1 MKSSYQSSV
10 ISLKKVAIDAKKF
23 VATIELSPKAP
34 LMTCDDLEAT
44 TRIYN
49 LFPAIINHVCMGD
62 ASDTFK
68 DVMGNTELAHL
79 LEHVC
84 VELLAQTNLAGDIS
98 AGKTFIAQE
107 DTRTYTLEF
116 ICNDDVLVTAA
127 FSSAIWIMNWA
138 FGGARGTKPNVEAI
152 VSGLCALIDSLPSE
166 LELPP
171 EARTSVEDSAAACDN
186 AEDSD
191 TAEACDN
198 AEASDDVAC
207 DNTEISD
214 VADHN
219 GDNKDN
225 PDVADAQSENVHDV
239 SVVENANDEAESAE
253 SADAEP
259 AAKTPADTEFVDAE
273 SVDTAS
279 AVTEHVETASSAT
292 NSDVEPSDEV
302 PIEPK
307 SAPVSQE
314 TSRTTSAEDAPADMK
329 TSRQNMG
336 NSKRADLDGTMKL
349 PRSRRIR

>member
-23 VATIELSPKAP
+23 VATIELSSKAP

-98 AGKTFIAQE
+98 AGKTFIARE
-107 DTRTYTLEF
+107 DARTYTLEF

-166 LELPP
+166 LGLPP
-171 EARTSVEDSAAACDN
+171 EARASVEDSAAACDN

-198 AEASDDVAC
+198 AEASDDV
-207 DNTEISD
+207 
-214 VADHN
+214 DHN
-219 GDNKDN
+219 GGAEDNLDI
-225 PDVADAQSENVHDV
+225 ADAQPEKTNNTPSA
-239 SVVENANDEAESAE
+239 ENADDEAESAE
-253 SADAEP
+253 SVDTEP
-259 AAKTPADTEFVDAE
+259 AEKTPADTESAVTE

-279 AVTEHVETASSAT
+279 VVADSSA
-292 NSDVEPSDEV
+292 EASDEL

-307 SAPVSQE
+307 PTLAPQE
-314 TSRTTSAEDAPADMK
+314 TSRTTSAEDTPADIK
-329 TSRQNMG
+329 TSRQNKS

>member
-186 AEDSD
+186 AEGNGDD
-191 TAEACDN
+191 EACDN
-198 AEASDDVAC
+198 AEANDDV
-207 DNTEISD
+207 
-214 VADHN
+214 DHN
-219 GDNKDN
+219 GGAEDNLDI
-225 PDVADAQSENVHDV
+225 ADAQPEKTNNTPSA
-239 SVVENANDEAESAE
+239 ENADDEAESAE
-253 SADAEP
+253 SVDTEP
-259 AAKTPADTEFVDAE
+259 AEKTPADTESAVTE

-279 AVTEHVETASSAT
+279 VVADSSA
-292 NSDVEPSDEV
+292 EASDEL

-307 SAPVSQE
+307 PVPVPQE
-314 TSRTTSAEDAPADMK
+314 TSRTTSAEDTPADIK
-329 TSRQNMG
+329 TSRQNKG

>member
-171 EARTSVEDSAAACDN
+171 EARASVEDSAAACDN
-186 AEDSD
+186 AEGNGDD
-191 TAEACDN
+191 EACDN
-198 AEASDDVAC
+198 AEANDDV
-207 DNTEISD
+207 
-214 VADHN
+214 DHN
-219 GDNKDN
+219 GGAEDNLDI
-225 PDVADAQSENVHDV
+225 ADAQPEKTNNTPSA
-239 SVVENANDEAESAE
+239 ENADDEAESAE
-253 SADAEP
+253 SVDTEP
-259 AAKTPADTEFVDAE
+259 AEKTPADTE
-273 SVDTAS
+273 S
-279 AVTEHVETASSAT
+279 AVT
-292 NSDVEPSDEV
+292 
-302 PIEPK
+302 
-307 SAPVSQE
+307 
-314 TSRTTSAEDAPADMK
+314 
-329 TSRQNMG
+329 
-336 NSKRADLDGTMKL
+336 
-349 PRSRRIR
+349 

>member
-166 LELPP
+166 LGLPP
-171 EARTSVEDSAAACDN
+171 EARASVEDSAAACDK
-186 AEDSD
+186 AEGNGDD
-191 TAEACDN
+191 VACDN

-207 DNTEISD
+207 DNAEASD

-219 GDNKDN
+219 GDTKDN
-225 PDVADAQSENVHDV
+225 PDADGADTQSENAHDV
-239 SVVENANDEAESAE
+239 SVVENADDEAESAE
-253 SADAEP
+253 IADAEP
-259 AAKTPADTEFVDAE
+259 AEKTPADTESADVE

-279 AVTEHVETASSAT
+279 AVTD
-292 NSDVEPSDEV
+292 SDVEPSDEV

-307 SAPVSQE
+307 PAPVSQE
-314 TSRTTSAEDAPADMK
+314 TSRTASAEDAPADK
-329 TSRQNMG
+329 KPSRQNKD

-349 PRSRRIR
+349 PRSRKIR

>member
-186 AEDSD
+186 AEGKSD
-191 TAEACDN
+191 AEACDN
-198 AEASDDVAC
+198 AEAGDDVAC
-207 DNTEISD
+207 DNTEISA

-219 GDNKDN
+219 GDTKDN
-225 PDVADAQSENVHDV
+225 PDVADAQSENAHDV
-239 SVVENANDEAESAE
+239 SVVENADVEAESAE

-259 AAKTPADTEFVDAE
+259 AEKTPADTESADTE

-279 AVTEHVETASSAT
+279 TVAEHVETAPSAT

-314 TSRTTSAEDAPADMK
+314 TSRTPSTKDAPADK
-329 TSRQNMG
+329 KASRQNMG

>member
-23 VATIELSPKAP
+23 VATIELSSKAP

-98 AGKTFIAQE
+98 AGKTFIAQK

-116 ICNDDVLVTAA
+116 ICNDDVLVTAS

-219 GDNKDN
+219 GDTKDN
-225 PDVADAQSENVHDV
+225 PDVADAQSENAHDV
-239 SVVENANDEAESAE
+239 SVVENADVEAESAE
-253 SADAEP
+253 NADAEP
-259 AAKTPADTEFVDAE
+259 VAKTPADTESADTE

-279 AVTEHVETASSAT
+279 AVTEHVDTASSAT
-292 NSDVEPSDEV
+292 NSDAEASDEL

-307 SAPVSQE
+307 PAPAPQE
-314 TSRTTSAEDAPADMK
+314 TSRAESAEGTSADKKA
-329 TSRQNMG
+329 SRQNKG

>member
-138 FGGARGTKPNVEAI
+138 FGGASGTKPNVEAI

-166 LELPP
+166 LGLPP
-171 EARTSVEDSAAACDN
+171 EVRASVEDSAAACDK

-191 TAEACDN
+191 TAEESDD
-198 AEASDDVAC
+198 AEA
-207 DNTEISD
+207 SD

-219 GDNKDN
+219 GGTEDNLDI
-225 PDVADAQSENVHDV
+225 ADAQPEKINNTPSA
-239 SVVENANDEAESAE
+239 ENADNEAESAE
-253 SADAEP
+253 STESADAEP
-259 AAKTPADTEFVDAE
+259 VEKAPADTESAATE

-279 AVTEHVETASSAT
+279 PVADSSA
-292 NSDVEPSDEV
+292 EASDEL

-307 SAPVSQE
+307 PAPVPQE
-314 TSRTTSAEDAPADMK
+314 TSRTTSAEDAPADKK
-329 TSRQNMG
+329 TSRQNKS

-349 PRSRRIR
+349 PRSRKIR